1 MTDKT
6 KSPLDPEVYYAL
18 KEIRD
23 QRDDIK
29 NLTEEV
35 KDFRLESQGRITKLE
50 TKAGMLGFAGGI
62 ISGALVSAL
71 VQLFFDVAAP

>member
-18 KEIRD
+18 KEMQE
-23 QRDDIK
+23 QRENIK
-29 NLTEEV
+29 DLTEEV
-35 KDFRLESQGRITKLE
+35 RDFRLESQGRITKLE

-71 VQLFFDVAAP
+71 AQLFFDVVAP